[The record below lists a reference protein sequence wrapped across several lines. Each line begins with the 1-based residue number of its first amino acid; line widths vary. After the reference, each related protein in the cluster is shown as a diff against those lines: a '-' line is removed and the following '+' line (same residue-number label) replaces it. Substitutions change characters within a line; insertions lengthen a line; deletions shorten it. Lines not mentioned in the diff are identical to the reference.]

1 MEQPPKKRKTPPSDD
16 RKRLGNSGED
26 EAAELLRVSGHRIL
40 ERNFRTRRGE
50 LDIVSRAPDG
60 TLVFTEVKTDRSGRA
75 GLPEEWIGPR
85 KRRQVA
91 RMAAVWMALR
101 GVGEVPVRFDA
112 ICVRVRPG
120 RTHVLHWPAA
130 WI

>member
-1 MEQPPKKRKTPPSDD
+1 MKRSTERTRPLPADD

-101 GVGEVPVRFDA
+101 GFGEVPVRFDA